1 MRRRGRRRVEQL
13 KGAAVRV
20 YRERVQVAVADVLGP
35 IKHESHIVA
44 RTEVTDEN
52 MVDVRR

>member
-1 MRRRGRRRVEQL
+1 M

-20 YRERVQVAVADVLGP
+20 YRERVQVAIADVLCP
-35 IKHESHIVA
+35 IKHKSHIVA
-44 RTEVTDEN
+44 RTEVADEN